1 MKRGGT
7 ILLVDDDPDVRE
19 YTQFVLDEAGYAVR
33 VAANGDEALR
43 LLSGDPEIALLVT
56 DVVMPGLNGVE
67 LARRARAMRPQLAF
81 LFVTGYTRNIA
92 PEALARASVLE
103 KPFAPE
109 RLLHAVERAL
119 PAGATHPGRGGAF
132 TVPSP

>member
-19 YTQFVLDEAGYAVR
+19 YTQFVLEEASYAVS
-33 VAANGDEALR
+33 VAANAEEALR

-56 DVVMPGLNGVE
+56 DVVMPGVNGVE
-67 LARRARAMRPQLAF
+67 LARRARAMRPHLAF

-92 PEALARASVLE
+92 PDALAGASVLD

-109 RLLHAVERAL
+109 RLLHAVKRAL
-119 PAGATHPGRGGAF
+119 PAGTAHSHAAGAF